1 MMEGRST
8 GRENLKLIVNILIS
22 LVILLLCIFLVP
34 KLVLFFMPFVIGWII
49 SCIANPLVVFLE
61 RKLKIKR
68 KAGTVVVI
76 VCVIA
81 AVSGLGYGLGVVLWR
96 QVSGFVE
103 EIPEMWE
110 AVKQD
115 FDHLGVL
122 INQYIGVR
130 APKFADALN
139 DLGNTIGEMIT
150 DLPKSLNF
158 STFEGMGSM
167 VGNIAGVIISII
179 MCMLSAYF
187 FIADRDWITAFVDR
201 VLPENITRKYDVF
214 ASSLKQAV
222 GGYFK
227 AQFRIEIW
235 MYVLLLVGLTVLNV
249 RYSLLIALLMAFLDF
264 LPFFGTGIVLVPWAV
279 VTLIGGNYLRA
290 VGFLVIW
297 GAGQLFRQLIQPK
310 IMGESIGMEPIPTL
324 FLLFIGYRVA
334 GVGGMLIAVPLGII
348 VVNMNEAG
356 FFDTPKYSI
365 RMLIRNINDFRR
377 LDEESVRAFE
387 DEERREDCG
396 K

>member
-1 MMEGRST
+1 MMTS
-8 GRENLKLIVNILIS
+8 RENLKLIVNILVS
-22 LVILLLCIFLVP
+22 LAVLLLCIFLVSR
-34 KLVLFFMPFVIGWII
+34 LVLFFMPFVIGWLI
-49 SCIANPLVVFLE
+49 SCIANPLVAFLE
-61 RKLKIKR
+61 RKLKIRR

-76 VCVIA
+76 VCAIA
-81 AVSGLGYGLGVVLWR
+81 AVIGIGYGLGVVFWR
-96 QVSGFVE
+96 QVSGFIE
-103 EIPEMWE
+103 EVPSMWE
-110 AVKQD
+110 AVKHD
-115 FDHLGVL
+115 FDNLGVL

-139 DLGNTIGEMIT
+139 SLGNTIGEMIT

-167 VGNIAGVIISII
+167 VGNIASVIISII

-187 FIADRDWITAFVDR
+187 FIADREWLTAFVGR
-201 VLPENITRKYDVF
+201 VLPENITHKYDVF
-214 ASSLKQAV
+214 SSSLKQAV

-235 MYVLLLVGLTVLNV
+235 MYVLLLVGLTVLKV
-249 RYSLLIALLMAFLDF
+249 RYSMLIALLMAFLDF

-279 VTLIGGNYLRA
+279 VTVIGGNYLRA
-290 VGFLVIW
+290 IGFLVIW

-324 FLLFIGYRVA
+324 FLLFIGYRIA

-348 VVNMNEAG
+348 IVNMNEAG

-365 RMLIRNINDFRR
+365 RMLVRNINDFRK
-377 LDEESVRAFE
+377 LDEEAVRE
-387 DEERREDCG
+387 LEQERQESRG

>member
-1 MMEGRST
+1 MTS
-8 GRENLKLIVNILIS
+8 RENLKLIVNILVS
-22 LVILLLCIFLVP
+22 LAVLLLCIFLVP
-34 KLVLFFMPFVIGWII
+34 RLVLFFMPFVIGWLI
-49 SCIANPLVVFLE
+49 SCIANPLVAFLE
-61 RKLKIKR
+61 RKLKIRR

-76 VCVIA
+76 VCAIA
-81 AVSGLGYGLGVVLWR
+81 AVIGIGYGLGVVFGG
-96 QVSGFVE
+96 QVSGFIE
-103 EIPEMWE
+103 EVPSMWE
-110 AVKQD
+110 AVKHD
-115 FDHLGVL
+115 FDNLGVL

-139 DLGNTIGEMIT
+139 SLGNTIGEMIT

-167 VGNIAGVIISII
+167 VGNIASVIISII

-187 FIADRDWITAFVDR
+187 FIADREWLTAFVGR
-201 VLPENITRKYDVF
+201 VLPENITHKYDVF
-214 ASSLKQAV
+214 SSSLKQAV

-235 MYVLLLVGLTVLNV
+235 MYVLLLVGLTVLKV
-249 RYSLLIALLMAFLDF
+249 RYSMLIALLMAFLDF

-279 VTLIGGNYLRA
+279 VTVIGGNYLRA
-290 VGFLVIW
+290 IGFLVIW

-324 FLLFIGYRVA
+324 FLLFIGYRIA

-348 VVNMNEAG
+348 IVNMNEAG

-365 RMLIRNINDFRR
+365 RMLVRNINDFRK
-377 LDEESVRAFE
+377 LDEEAVRE
-387 DEERREDCG
+387 LEQERQESRG